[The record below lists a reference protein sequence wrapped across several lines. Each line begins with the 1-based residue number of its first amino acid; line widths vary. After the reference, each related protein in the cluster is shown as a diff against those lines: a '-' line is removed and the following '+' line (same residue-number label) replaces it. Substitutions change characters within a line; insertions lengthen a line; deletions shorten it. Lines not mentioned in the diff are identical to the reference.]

1 MTFRFR
7 HRVKAGIALAAAAVA
22 ALAATAP
29 ASAAPAPT
37 SPAASSEPS
46 TRIVGG
52 TPVTTEDYPYV
63 MHVTFT
69 GIVPFCG
76 GTLVAPTKVV
86 TAAHCVNNRAAEDLN
101 AVGGR
106 TERQG
111 DSGVMIGV
119 SDIWMHPE
127 WDSTTKVADIA
138 VLTLSEPMPY
148 EHIPF
153 AGPEDTHLYTPGVMA
168 EVLGWG
174 RTGETGNVPDQLLM
188 AEVPVV
194 SDADCEEAYSSHT
207 TRVDGETMVCAGYPE
222 GGVDACQR
230 DSGGPLVVDG
240 VLIGVVAWGNG
251 CARPGYYGV
260 YTELATYAA
269 DVSEQIAS

>member
-7 HRVKAGIALAAAAVA
+7 HRVKAAVALAAAAIA
-22 ALAATAP
+22 ALAA
-29 ASAAPAPT
+29 AAPAT
-37 SPAASSEPS
+37 AATAPHSEPS

-52 TPVTTEDYPYV
+52 TPVTTDDHPFV
-63 MHVTFT
+63 MQITSS

-86 TAAHCVNNRAAEDLN
+86 TAAHCVSNRTPDQLH

-111 DSGVMIGV
+111 DSGTMIAV

-127 WDSTTKVADIA
+127 WNRDTHVADIA
-138 VLTLSEPMPY
+138 VLTLAEEMPY
-148 EHIPF
+148 ASIPF
-153 AGPEDTHLYTPGVMA
+153 AGPDDTGLYTPGAMA
-168 EVLGWG
+168 QVFGWG
-174 RTGETGNVPDQLLM
+174 RTSEAGGVPDQLQM

-194 SDADCEEAYSSHT
+194 SDADCEAAYSSYT
-207 TRVDGETMVCAGYPE
+207 TPVDGATMVCAGYPE

-251 CARPGYYGV
+251 CARPTYYGV
-260 YTELATYAA
+260 YTELLTYAA